1 MINFLESMLVLSDSL
16 VMFSYQAVWERAG
29 LVSSHSPERT
39 YISSLWQQTNG
50 EWRNV
55 FSQDTTVKN

>member
-1 MINFLESMLVLSDSL
+1 MLVLSDSL